1 MSSVAIIRGDE
12 LLLFDAGEG
21 TQRAFLRAGI
31 GLNRKTRI
39 FITHLHGDHCI
50 GVLGLLQTMSLA
62 SRDKPV
68 DIYGPRGLAGFIK
81 SSQKYLR
88 FGLTFDV
95 RITEVRPGNVFD
107 CKEYSVCATLA
118 RHSVTSFSYCLE
130 EKERPGIFYP
140 EKAKKFRV
148 PEGIL
153 WSSLQ
158 HGNQIRIGRRIV
170 RPVDVLGPP
179 RRGRKIG
186 ISGDTRPST
195 KLRALF
201 KYCDVLIFES
211 TYGDDHRDKA
221 IENLHS
227 TAREAAQLAKQAGV
241 RQLVL
246 THFSA
251 RYPDVTPLV
260 KQARE
265 VHDDVIPAEDLMSL
279 QVPYLD

>member
-68 DIYGPRGLAGFIK
+68 DIYGPSGLSGFIR

-95 RITEVRPGNVFD
+95 RIIEIRPGLVLN
-107 CKEYSVCATLA
+107 CKEYVVRATPA
-118 RHSVTSFSYCLE
+118 RHSVPSFSYCLE
-130 EKERPGIFYP
+130 EKERPGVFYP
-140 EKAKKFRV
+140 SKAKKLRV

-158 HGNQIRIGRRIV
+158 HGHQVKIGRRIV
-170 RPVDVLGPP
+170 RPVDVLGSP

-186 ISGDTRPST
+186 ISGDTRPSA

-201 KYCDVLIFES
+201 KACDVLIFES

-227 TAREAAQLAKQAGV
+227 TSREAGQLAKQAGA

-251 RYPDVTPLV
+251 RYADVKPLV

-265 VHDDVIPAEDLMSL
+265 IHDDVIPAEDLMTL